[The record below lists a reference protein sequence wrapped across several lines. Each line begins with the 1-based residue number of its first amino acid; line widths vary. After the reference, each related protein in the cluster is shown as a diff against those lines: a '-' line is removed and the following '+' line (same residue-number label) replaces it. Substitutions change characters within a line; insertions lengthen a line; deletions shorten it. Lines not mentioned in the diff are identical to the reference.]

1 MNRGSGFHLLAFK
14 EMKMNFPQNRWV
26 KKERGAVL
34 LLLAAA
40 FGWAVV
46 LGCAKGPGE
55 TGTSPPAPRAVPA
68 PVAPSSAPGS
78 PTAKQ
83 TGAGQQTVEVF
94 VPCAFAPPMVKI
106 VELFQKEHPDIKVV
120 RQIENVE
127 VLTPRIE
134 KGAKPDVFLCVG
146 DVEMD
151 HLEKM
156 GRVADREDFAF
167 VTLALVSHADF
178 AGKVDSLKDLAKP
191 EVKRI
196 AIGTPN
202 TSAGHYAEV
211 ILKQEKLWEAIQPKL
226 IKTKFPVQLLKFARE
241 KKVDASLAFAACLKA
256 GEGEWKEQEEYRKL
270 SGRLRL
276 VEDLGQGGNYCL
288 TIACPAAIIQ
298 GCKNPARGKVFI
310 DFLRSDKAQ
319 EYFGK
324 SGFLTLAEP
333 KCF

>member
-1 MNRGSGFHLLAFK
+1 LFLALAL
-14 EMKMNFPQNRWV
+14 
-26 KKERGAVL
+26 G
-34 LLLAAA
+34 LAA
-40 FGWAVV
+40 G
-46 LGCAKGPGE
+46 LGCAKR
-55 TGTSPPAPRAVPA
+55 TGGTGAPAPAAPAPPAASPA
-68 PVAPSSAPGS
+68 SE
-78 PTAKQ
+78 TAKPAEGKGQ
-83 TGAGQQTVEVF
+83 TIEVF

-120 RQIENVE
+120 RHIENVE

-134 KGAKPDVFLCVG
+134 KGAKPDVFLSVG

-151 HLEKM
+151 HLEKL
-156 GRVADREDFAF
+156 GRVADREDFCF

-178 AGKVDSLKDLAKP
+178 AGRVDSLKDLAKP

-196 AIGTPN
+196 VIGEAN

-211 ILKQEKLWEAIQPKL
+211 ILKQEKLWDAVQPKL
-226 IKTKFPVQLLKFARE
+226 TRTKFPVQLLKFARE

-256 GEGEWKEQEEYRKL
+256 GQGEWKEQDEYQKL
-270 SGRLRL
+270 AGDLRL
-276 VEDLGQGGNYCL
+276 VENLGSGDYCL

-298 GCKNPARGKVFI
+298 GCRNPEGGKVFI
-310 DFLRSDKAQ
+310 DFLRSDPAQ
-319 EYFGK
+319 EYLGK

>member
-1 MNRGSGFHLLAFK
+1 MEYQRYKG
-14 EMKMNFPQNRWV
+14 PV
-26 KKERGAVL
+26 AVL
-34 LLLAAA
+34 VGLTLACGFAA
-40 FGWAVV
+40 G
-46 LGCAKGPGE
+46 LGCAPRSE
-55 TGTSPPAPRAVPA
+55 APAAPPTVSPSARLAPRPS
-68 PVAPSSAPGS
+68 APSGEI
-78 PTAKQ
+78 
-83 TGAGQQTVEVF
+83 EVF

-106 VELFQKEHPDIKVV
+106 VELFEKEHPEIKVV

-134 KGAKPDVFLCVG
+134 KGANPDVFLSVG
-146 DVEMD
+146 DVEVN
-151 HLEKM
+151 HLEKL
-156 GRVADREDFAF
+156 GRVAERKDFCF

-178 AGKVDSLKDLAKP
+178 AGRVDSLKDLTKP
-191 EVKRI
+191 DVKRV
-196 AIGTPN
+196 AIGTDN

-211 ILKQEKLWEAIQPKL
+211 ILKQEKLWDAIPSKL
-226 IKTKFPVQLLKFARE
+226 IRTKFPVQLLKFARD

-256 GEGEWKEQEEYRKL
+256 GQGEWKEQGEYHKL
-270 SGRLRL
+270 AGDLRL
-276 VEDLGQGGNYCL
+276 VEDLGQGGDYCL

-298 GCKNPARGKVFI
+298 GCKNPEAGKVFL